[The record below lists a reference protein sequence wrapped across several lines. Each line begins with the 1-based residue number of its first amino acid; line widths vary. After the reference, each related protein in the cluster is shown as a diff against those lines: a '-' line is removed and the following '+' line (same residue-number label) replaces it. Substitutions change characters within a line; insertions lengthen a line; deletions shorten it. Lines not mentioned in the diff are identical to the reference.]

1 MYKKALSL
9 LVLTRQTM
17 RKTKQIKTNCKKIHI
32 PFAADNQKLNS
43 DEIKKKNTFKLENDY
58 KVILTQIVM

>member
-1 MYKKALSL
+1 
-9 LVLTRQTM
+9 M

-43 DEIKKKNTFKLENDY
+43 DEIKKNTFKLENDY

>member
-17 RKTKQIKTNCKKIHI
+17 RKNKANQNKLQKIHI

-43 DEIKKKNTFKLENDY
+43 DEIKKNTFKLENDY